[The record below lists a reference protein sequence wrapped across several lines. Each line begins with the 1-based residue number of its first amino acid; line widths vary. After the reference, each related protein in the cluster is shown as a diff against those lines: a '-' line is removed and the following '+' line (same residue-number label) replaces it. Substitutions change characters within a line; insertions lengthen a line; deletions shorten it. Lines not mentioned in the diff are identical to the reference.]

1 MPRGDRRGPDGMG
14 PMTGRGLGYCN
25 GYDSPGY
32 TKGTP
37 RGAAGYGGRSF
48 GNGGGYGRGFGQGTG
63 YGRGFGQGAGYG
75 RGFSW
80 RANAPYTSSVPYEPQ
95 DELQALKNEAKQMK
109 ESLEAVN
116 ERISELEKK

>member
-1 MPRGDRRGPDGMG
+1 MPRGDRTGPDGMG
-14 PMTGRGLGYCN
+14 PMTGRGLGYCS

-37 RGAAGYGGRSF
+37 RGGAGYGGRFF
-48 GNGGGYGRGFGQGTG
+48 GNGGGYGRGFG
-63 YGRGFGQGAGYG
+63 RGVGYG

-80 RANAPYTSSVPYEPQ
+80 RASAPYASSVPYEPQ
-95 DELQALKNEAKQMK
+95 DELRALKNEAKQMK

-116 ERISELEKK
+116 ERIGELEKK